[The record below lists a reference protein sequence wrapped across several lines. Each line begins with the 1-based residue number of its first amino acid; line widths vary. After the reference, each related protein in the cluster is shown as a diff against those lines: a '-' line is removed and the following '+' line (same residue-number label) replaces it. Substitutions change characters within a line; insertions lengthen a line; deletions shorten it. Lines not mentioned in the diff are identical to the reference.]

1 MHHFSQKIVTITN
14 FLVFTYSFMLC
25 ALDQHKKTGE
35 NPPNLTYF
43 HIQTPHSKNGLDK
56 SPVVSFTHMWKQL
69 WKKCMENSSV
79 PQTTSPILSNH
90 RWLKSELLGRK
101 TGTDRWTK
109 SFVGRPPGSGKNAWR
124 TVEAPH
130 FDGPWNCFVSQTRH
144 QTSVS
149 AKAVHCIPFW
159 WLLCKSVQD
168 WLSYTPVQKGPANL
182 VQKMNGFL

>member
-1 MHHFSQKIVTITN
+1 MFWYSHIPLCCVHWTN
-14 FLVFTYSFMLC
+14 T
-25 ALDQHKKTGE
+25 KKLEKT
-35 NPPNLTYF
+35 PQIW
-43 HIQTPHSKNGLDK
+43 HISTSKLHTPQNGLDK
-56 SPVVSFTHMWKQL
+56 SPVASFTPMWKQL

-109 SFVGRPPGSGKNAWR
+109 SFVDRPPGSGKNAWR

-149 AKAVHCIPFW
+149 AKSVHCIPFW

-168 WLSYTPVQKGPANL
+168 WLSYTPVQKRSLRSICAAL
-182 VQKMNGFL
+182 

>member
-1 MHHFSQKIVTITN
+1 
-14 FLVFTYSFMLC
+14 MLC

-56 SPVVSFTHMWKQL
+56 SPVASFTHMWKQL
-69 WKKCMENSSV
+69 WKKCMENSSL
-79 PQTTSPILSNH
+79 PQTTPPIPSNH

-149 AKAVHCIPFW
+149 AKAVHCLPFW

-168 WLSYTPVQKGPANL
+168 WLSYTPLQKGPANL